1 MINGNNFNNR
11 LQRPIILITPL
22 DWGLGHATR
31 CIPIINEL
39 ICQDCEVLIA
49 ASGNSFFLLKK
60 EFPSVEI
67 FDIGGYKIRF
77 SRNKKWLLLKL
88 VLQLP
93 AIIFSIWKEK
103 LWMRKITREYQ
114 INAIISDNRFGMYTK
129 KIPSVYI
136 SHQLLI
142 KTGNIFLEKIAQK
155 LHYYFIKKYNYC
167 WIPDSKE
174 NGLAGQLSHP
184 KNTPSNIEYIGPLSR
199 FEPLKDLPEKYEVLI
214 SISGPEPQR
223 IIFEKKILFQLQHF
237 NKRVL
242 FVRGLPLEKESLK
255 TDNELIEIENH
266 LPANELNKAFE
277 QSKIIISR
285 SGYTTVMDLV
295 KLSKNAILIPTPG
308 QTEQEYLADY
318 LMKKKYFYS
327 VKQEEFV
334 LNDVLKKASDFKF
347 KNIQSS
353 MNDYK
358 KVVYEFVLSL
368 KSGNFATQ

>member
-22 DWGLGHATR
+22 GWGLGHATR

-49 ASGNSFFLLKK
+49 ASGNTFFLLKK
-60 EFPSVEI
+60 EFPSIEI
-67 FDIGGYKIRF
+67 FDIGAYKIRY
-77 SRNKKWLLLKL
+77 SHNRKWLLLRL
-88 VLQLP
+88 ALQLP
-93 AIIFSIWKEK
+93 AIIISIWKEK
-103 LWMRKITREYQ
+103 LWIKKIAREYQ

-142 KTGNIFLEKIAQK
+142 KTGNIFLEKTTQK
-155 LHYYFIKKYNYC
+155 VHYYFIKKYNYC

-184 KNTPSNIEYIGPLSR
+184 KNTPSNVEYIGPLSR
-199 FEPLKDLPEKYEVLI
+199 FEPLKDLPEKYDVLI

-223 IIFEKKILFQLQHF
+223 TILEKIILFQLENF
-237 NKRVL
+237 NKKVL

-255 TDNELIEIENH
+255 TDNELIKIENH
-266 LPANELNKAFE
+266 LSSDELNKAFQ

-285 SGYTTVMDLV
+285 SGYTTVMDLA
-295 KLSKNAILIPTPG
+295 KIAKNAILIPTPG
-308 QTEQEYLADY
+308 QTEQEYLSAY
-318 LMKKKYFYS
+318 LMEKKYFYC
-327 VKQEEFV
+327 VKQDEFV
-334 LNDVLKKASDFKF
+334 LNDVLKEVSGFEF
-347 KNIQSS
+347 NTIQSS

-358 KVVYEFVLSL
+358 KVVNEFVLSL